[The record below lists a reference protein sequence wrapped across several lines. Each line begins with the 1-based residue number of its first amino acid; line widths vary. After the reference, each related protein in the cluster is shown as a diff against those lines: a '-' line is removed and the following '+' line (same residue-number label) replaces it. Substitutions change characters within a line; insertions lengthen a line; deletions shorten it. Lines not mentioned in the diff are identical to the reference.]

1 LQGAFAP
8 VNPLERRIGG
18 YQQAVHKALQ
28 TVDRTLAGLLKTPG
42 IDWSPANNNLAC

>member
-8 VNPLERRIGG
+8 ANPLERRIGG

-42 IDWSPANNNLAC
+42 IDWSPATNNLAC